1 MLTDGVALAVNVI
14 DLRAPHFPLNYWRLR
29 RYLKRRRPESLL
41 TTLFTVN
48 VSVLLATRLL
58 RGRPRI
64 VIREANTLSV
74 RGEHEPLLA
83 GRLKLRMV
91 PRVYRWADR
100 IVAPSKGVADDLVK
114 TARLS
119 EKHIT
124 VIYNPVVT
132 PGRLRQMRERLSHPW
147 FQEGQPPVIL
157 GVGRLV
163 EQKDFGTLIRAF
175 KRVRRKRNARLMILG
190 EGPERTALERLTD
203 DLNVAGEVALPGYV
217 DNVLPFMRESA
228 VFVLS
233 SAWEGL
239 PGVLIEAMACGCPVV
254 STDCPS
260 GPTEVLCGGKYGHLV
275 PVGAVEPMAD
285 AIRQVLAGKTRTVPR
300 QWLEQFSLNPVIEAY
315 SKALGIVDGGD
326 ERPAAM

>member
-1 MLTDGVALAVNVI
+1 M
-14 DLRAPHFPLNYWRLR
+14 
-29 RYLKRRRPESLL
+29 L

-74 RGEHEPLLA
+74 RGEHEPRLA
-83 GRLKLRMV
+83 VRLKLRMV

-260 GPTEVLCGGKYGHLV
+260 GPPEVLCGGKYGHLV

-300 QWLEQFSLNPVIEAY
+300 QWLEQFSLNPVVEAY
-315 SKALGIVDGGD
+315 SKALGIVDGLD